1 MQRASVT
8 NFIIV
13 VAGGILG
20 FIANK
25 GVTKDQWIL
34 AVFLII
40 IGLFGALFT
49 AKQYER
55 FRFHMQAA
63 GLYRKEIEKKFEGGI
78 CWLSPETTFIFPLSN
93 AGNVSSNLN

>member
-1 MQRASVT
+1 MDFSCV
-8 NFIIV
+8 
-13 VAGGILG
+13 
-20 FIANK
+20 
-25 GVTKDQWIL
+25 
-34 AVFLII
+34 LII

-78 CWLSPETTFIFPLSN
+78 SNIRALAKSEHERTFNKLLVKLHLYYFWISFHILFSIL
-93 AGNVSSNLN
+93 GIILLFMTLNS